1 MPANYPH
8 DPLRVLFA
16 QFLLMGVVIVPVIVL
31 AQCVG
36 LLWGGLE

>member
-8 DPLRVLFA
+8 DPLRGCFA
-16 QFLLMGVVIVPVIVL
+16 QLLLMVVVIVPVIVL

-36 LLWGGLE
+36 RQV